1 MCLTVTQTAGTK
13 HVVPIALTRKADL
26 MYIKKSEYSA
36 MQAELKTL
44 RLQAEVNSVWTEIK
58 KIDPQPGEFVI
69 VRVENGKVKLDA
81 FMSFIRNFK
90 KKFPDNQV
98 IGLSDWVD
106 VEVWNTE
113 KIKTIARELLA
124 VADTE
129 K

>member
-1 MCLTVTQTAGTK
+1 
-13 HVVPIALTRKADL
+13 

-36 MQAELKTL
+36 MQEELKTL
-44 RLQAEVNSVWTEIK
+44 RLQAEVNSAWTEVK
-58 KIDPQPGEFVI
+58 KINPQPGDFVI

-81 FMSFIRNFK
+81 FMSFVRNFK

-113 KIKTIARELLA
+113 KIKTIACELLA
-124 VADTE
+124 AVDTE